1 MCFNWHCRL
10 PTTPHP
16 HPHPHARGEARH
28 QALRGKLFTALAE
41 EEEEW
46 GHGSLLAWVAS
57 KGLVGN
63 ANVLAKGDF
72 GEKARAEAFAAI
84 S

>member
-1 MCFNWHCRL
+1 M
-10 PTTPHP
+10 
-16 HPHPHARGEARH
+16 
-28 QALRGKLFTALAE
+28 ALAE

-57 KGLVGN
+57 KGLVGHAN
-63 ANVLAKGDF
+63 ALAKGDF
-72 GEKARAEAFAAI
+72 SEKAHATAFAAI